1 MCQGAVVETC
11 WEVAA
16 PNDGVECENVVIA
29 VNAEWGALG
38 GVDALELDLVLSML
52 DVDVELDLS
61 QVLEGGSVTETL
73 AF

>member
-1 MCQGAVVETC
+1 MVETC
-11 WEVAA
+11 WEVANTG

-52 DVDVELDLS
+52 DV
-61 QVLEGGSVTETL
+61 GC
-73 AF
+73 